1 MLHRLVVGN
10 EKGVAAVEFA
20 IVGVVFLIPLVF
32 GLIEFSFLVFNRQ
45 VLVNAGRE
53 GVRAGIIGYGPD
65 RKTDPEIGQIVTD
78 YCRDN
83 SPTWILL
90 TFDHQGDDPV
100 TTVTPAYAARGWCGS
115 GVSRGDDLTVRV
127 DYDYYFQLPALL
139 GFGPTTTLSTST
151 TMKMESDDCPPP

>member
-1 MLHRLVVGN
+1 MLHGRIVGN

-20 IVGVVFLIPLVF
+20 IVGVVFLIPLVV

-65 RKTDPEIGQIVTD
+65 RKTDLKIGQIVTD

-100 TTVTPAYAARGWCGS
+100 TTVTPGVRGCGS

-127 DYDYYFQLPALL
+127 DYDYYFLLPALL